1 MINIKLKNKD
11 DYFNTDHLKSGL
23 KRRAMRGAGATIFA
37 SAFSF
42 FVHLFSTIILARLLT
57 PMDFGLITMVTTF
70 SLLLQN
76 FGGNGF
82 TEAIIQKEDINHKM
96 ISTLFWVNGAI
107 MLVLTLLFILMAP
120 FLAWFY
126 NSPQLKTII
135 IGVSISIIAAGMST
149 IHMAILR
156 RNMQFY
162 LTSGI
167 EVAARTLSILF
178 AIILAWMG
186 CGYWA
191 LVANIVIYP
200 LAVAISGWLFC
211 GWRPGKR
218 GPFREIL
225 PILKFALHIYGNFTL
240 NYFSRNIDKLL
251 IGWRHGAQP
260 LGYYKKAYD
269 LFALPANQLI
279 SPLSNVAL
287 SALSRLVHEPENY
300 QRYYLNA
307 LSIIAFIGMPLSA
320 MLTLAGKD
328 IILLVLGPQWTKA
341 GEIFCFFGTS
351 IGIMLIYG
359 TQGWL
364 HLSLGR
370 PDRWLRW
377 GIFECIATTAFFI
390 IGLPFGAEGV
400 AIGYSISFYIL
411 AAPCLMY
418 AGKPINLPL
427 CHIISSIWRYFAA
440 ALIAGLFSFT
450 ILYKINF
457 MFSIFTH
464 LNVFFRILIASTL
477 CLSFYLILITL
488 FYQSLYPIKQ
498 FLSTGRQ
505 MLPGK
510 MKQNR

>member
-1 MINIKLKNKD
+1 MKTVNNKYESFFD
-11 DYFNTDHLKSGL
+11 TDHLKTNL
-23 KRRAMRGAGATIFA
+23 KSRAMRGAGATIFA
-37 SAFSF
+37 NAFSF
-42 FVHLFSTIILARLLT
+42 FVHFFSTIILARLLT
-57 PMDFGLITMVTTF
+57 PIDFGLITMVTTF

-107 MLVLTLLFILMAP
+107 MSVLTILLILMAP

-126 NSPQLKTII
+126 NSPQLKTITV
-135 IGVSISIIAAGMST
+135 GVAISIIAAGMST

-167 EVAARTLSILF
+167 EVAARTLSILV
-178 AIILAWMG
+178 AIILAWTG
-186 CGYWA
+186 WGYWA

-200 LAVAISGWLFC
+200 LVVAISGWLFC

-287 SALSRLVHEPENY
+287 SALSRLVHEPEKY
-300 QRYYLNA
+300 HRYYLNA

-341 GEIFCFFGTS
+341 GEIFCYFGTS

-377 GIFECIATTAFFI
+377 GIFECFTTSAFFI
-390 IGLPFGAEGV
+390 VGLPFGAEGV

-427 CHIISSIWRYFAA
+427 THIISSTWRYFAA
-440 ALIAGLFSFT
+440 ALLAGLISFT

-457 MFSIFTH
+457 IFSIFAH
-464 LNVFFRILIASTL
+464 FNVFFRIIIASTL
-477 CLSFYLILITL
+477 CLTLYLIMIVL
-488 FYQSLYPIKQ
+488 FYQSLNPIKQ
-498 FLSTGRQ
+498 FLSTVHQ

-510 MKQNR
+510 FKLNH

>member
-1 MINIKLKNKD
+1 MTKQTIDKD
-11 DYFNTDHLKSGL
+11 DYFNTDHLKTGL
-23 KRRAMRGAGATIFA
+23 KSKAMRGAGATIFA

-42 FVHLFSTIILARLLT
+42 FVHFFSTIILARLLT
-57 PMDFGLITMVTTF
+57 PIDFGLITMVTTF

-107 MLVLTLLFILMAP
+107 MSVLTLLLILMAP

-126 NSPQLKTII
+126 NSPQLKTIT
-135 IGVSISIIAAGMST
+135 IGVAISIIAAGMST
-149 IHMAILR
+149 IHMSILR

-167 EVAARTLSILF
+167 EVAARTLSILV

-186 CGYWA
+186 WGYWA
-191 LVANIVIYP
+191 LVVNIVIYP
-200 LAVAISGWLFC
+200 LVVAIGGWLFC
-211 GWRPGKR
+211 SWRPGKP

-225 PILKFALHIYGNFTL
+225 PILEFALHIYGNFTL

-287 SALSRLVHEPENY
+287 SALSRLIHEPENY
-300 QRYYLNA
+300 HRYYLNA

-320 MLTLAGKD
+320 MLTLSGID

-341 GEIFCFFGTS
+341 GEIFCYFGAS

-377 GIFECIATTAFFI
+377 GIFECITTSAFFI
-390 IGLPFGAEGV
+390 LGLPFGAEGV

-411 AAPCLMY
+411 AVPCLMY

-427 CHIISSIWRYFAA
+427 SLIISSIWRYFAA
-440 ALIAGLFSFT
+440 ALITGLLSFT

-457 MFSIFTH
+457 IFSIFTT
-464 LNVFFRILIASTL
+464 LNVFLRIIIASTL
-477 CLSFYLILITL
+477 CLSFYLILITI
-488 FYQSLYPIKQ
+488 FYQSLNPIKQ
-498 FLSTGRQ
+498 FLSTFHQ
-505 MLPGK
+505 MLPVK
-510 MKQNR
+510 LKQNQ